1 MRSTTSG
8 LVVIYRYMSVI
19 SAVQYTELYGSAL
32 NTVIS

>member
-19 SAVQYTELYGSAL
+19 SAVQYTEKFDG
-32 NTVIS
+32 